1 MEVVSMSSDNWVVTA
16 HDRERIS
23 QAVGMELNNQT
34 GILQLLSSVN
44 AINFKPS
51 SKK

>member
-1 MEVVSMSSDNWVVTA
+1 MVLTDRFVTITKPGSEVS
-16 HDRERIS
+16 
-23 QAVGMELNNQT
+23 AVGMELNNQT